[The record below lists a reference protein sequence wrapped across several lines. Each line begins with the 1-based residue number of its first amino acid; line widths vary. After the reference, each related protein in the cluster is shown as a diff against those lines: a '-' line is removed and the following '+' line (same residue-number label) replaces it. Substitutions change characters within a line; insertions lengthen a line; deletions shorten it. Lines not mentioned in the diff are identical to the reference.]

1 MTSRSRYTFS
11 IQAFFDVVP
20 RFAVCLFV
28 EAFKMFFA
36 NDEPS
41 AVSQR
46 LRSRPEDAVRN
57 EPVETVNE
65 LRWEGDRNGLSVT
78 AHTAT

>member
-1 MTSRSRYTFS
+1 MTSRSRYTFA
-11 IQAFFDVVP
+11 IQALFDVFP
-20 RFAVCLFV
+20 RFAVRLFV
-28 EAFKMFFA
+28 EAFEVLFA

-46 LRSRPEDAVRN
+46 LRPRTEDAVLN

-65 LRWEGDRNGLSVT
+65 IRREGDRNGLSIA
-78 AHTAT
+78 AHTTT